1 VTGRIFFDGMK
12 QCFLQGK
19 LRSSNGQLAANSSMF
34 ERVNASDAE
43 KCLLKELSAHGVQ
56 DDDIV
61 EGVMSALME
70 KKIQKTYPA
79 FSTFT
84 GGPFKASKNAL

>member
-1 VTGRIFFDGMK
+1 
-12 QCFLQGK
+12 
-19 LRSSNGQLAANSSMF
+19 MF
-34 ERVNASDAE
+34 ERVNASNAA
-43 KCLLKELSAHGVQ
+43 KCLMKELSAHGVQ

-61 EGVMSALME
+61 EGIMSALIDE
-70 KKIQKTYPA
+70 KKMLKTYPL